1 MYFGSSHIQDM
12 IQNVN
17 ILVVIFETIQ
27 HVASLLGFIF
37 SYFVVSWV
45 YT

>member
-17 ILVVIFETIQ
+17 ILVIFETIQ
-27 HVASLLGFIF
+27 HVASSLGFIF